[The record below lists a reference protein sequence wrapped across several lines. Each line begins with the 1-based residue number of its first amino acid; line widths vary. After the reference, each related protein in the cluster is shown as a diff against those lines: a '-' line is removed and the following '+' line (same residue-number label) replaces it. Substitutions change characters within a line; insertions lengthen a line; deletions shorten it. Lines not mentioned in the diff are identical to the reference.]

1 MEVLV
6 KRTAQVSFLSLVLLS
21 ALSARAAQENVR
33 PGKASAKTVNI
44 SGTVGSEG
52 RTLVSDK
59 GNRVWK
65 VLNSDALAAEAGQHV
80 LVKARR
86 NEDVSE
92 IFVSKVRLQEVR
104 TTAKLD
110 DVAFRR

>member
-1 MEVLV
+1 VQRSL
-6 KRTAQVSFLSLVLLS
+6 QIGSLSLLL
-21 ALSARAAQENVR
+21 LTPLLARAQDSTRLEKV
-33 PGKASAKTVNI
+33 STKTVNI

-52 RTLVSDK
+52 KSLVSDK

-65 VLNSDALAAEAGQHV
+65 VVNSDALAATEGRHV
-80 LVKARR
+80 FVKARVNSQS
-86 NEDVSE
+86 NEITVT
-92 IFVSKVRLQEVR
+92 VVRLQEVR

>member
-1 MEVLV
+1 V
-6 KRTAQVSFLSLVLLS
+6 KRTAQVGFLSLILFA
-21 ALSARAAQENVR
+21 ALSARAQDSTRLEKV
-33 PGKASAKTVNI
+33 SAKSVNI

-52 RTLVSDK
+52 KTLVSDK

-65 VLNSDALAAEAGQHV
+65 VVNSDALATVAGQHV
-80 LVKARR
+80 SVKAHV
-86 NEDVSE
+86 NSQANAITVS
-92 IFVSKVRLQEVR
+92 VVRLQEVR

>member
-1 MEVLV
+1 V
-6 KRTAQVSFLSLVLLS
+6 KRSAKVSFLSLLLFVP
-21 ALSARAAQENVR
+21 LSARAAQDIAHPE
-33 PGKASAKTVNI
+33 KASAKTINI

-52 RTLVSDK
+52 KTFVSDK

-65 VLNSDALAAEAGQHV
+65 VVNSDALVAMEGRHV
-80 LVKARR
+80 ALKARV
-86 NEDVSE
+86 NADVNE
-92 IFVSKVRLQEVR
+92 IFVSIVRLQEVR